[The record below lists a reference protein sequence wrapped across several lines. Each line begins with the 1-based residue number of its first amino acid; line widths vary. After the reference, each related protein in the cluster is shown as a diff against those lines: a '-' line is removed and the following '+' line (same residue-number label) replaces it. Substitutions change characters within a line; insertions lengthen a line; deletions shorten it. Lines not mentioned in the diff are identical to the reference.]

1 MSEIT
6 LGELE
11 ERLDELEL
19 ALAEAR
25 PMPLSA
31 SVLVSREA
39 LTQLVSEVRELLPDE
54 LRQARWVLRERE
66 GLLEEAEQTAQRLV
80 ADARQEC
87 LRLAGETEVM
97 RAAER
102 EAQRVHRESRE
113 QAREM
118 KVEAEDYI
126 DAQLARFELILG
138 KTLKTVSAGRDRLR
152 ADGEDDSI
160 DLSGRN
166 SPLFDHERT

>member
-1 MSEIT
+1 
-6 LGELE
+6 
-11 ERLDELEL
+11 
-19 ALAEAR
+19 
-25 PMPLSA
+25 
-31 SVLVSREA
+31 
-39 LTQLVSEVRELLPDE
+39 
-54 LRQARWVLRERE
+54 
-66 GLLEEAEQTAQRLV
+66 
-80 ADARQEC
+80 
-87 LRLAGETEVM
+87 
-97 RAAER
+97 
-102 EAQRVHRESRE
+102 VHRESRE

-160 DLSGRN
+160 DLSGSN